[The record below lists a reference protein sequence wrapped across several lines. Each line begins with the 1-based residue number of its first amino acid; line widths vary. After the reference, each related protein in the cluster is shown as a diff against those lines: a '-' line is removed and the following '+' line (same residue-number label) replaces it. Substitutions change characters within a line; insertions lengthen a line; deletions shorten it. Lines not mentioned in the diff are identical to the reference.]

1 MEMKELIAGWYAW
14 LKSAATDDDDRPLL
28 GPVHT
33 DGQQMW
39 ASDGYRL
46 HALEVA
52 TGKRGRVTLSAEGL
66 FQVEETDG
74 ILPFAAA
81 LPHEEPVLSLV
92 IDAELL
98 RQAVAEQEGM
108 VQINLYGSNKAVEL
122 SSAGKYA
129 LVMPVTKA
137 GDWLFWRPAG
147 KE

>member
-1 MEMKELIAGWYAW
+1 MEMKELITRWVSW
-14 LKSAATDDDDRPLL
+14 LKSATTSDEEHPLL
-28 GPVHT
+28 EHVHT
-33 DGQQMW
+33 DGKQMW

-52 TGKRGRVTLSAEGL
+52 TAKRGRVTLNEDGL
-66 FQVEETDG
+66 FQVEETDRL
-74 ILPFAAA
+74 LPFADL
-81 LPHEEPVLSLV
+81 LPDEKPVLSLV

-129 LVMPVTKA
+129 LVMPVTKV
-137 GDWLFWRPAG
+137 GNWLFWRPQG